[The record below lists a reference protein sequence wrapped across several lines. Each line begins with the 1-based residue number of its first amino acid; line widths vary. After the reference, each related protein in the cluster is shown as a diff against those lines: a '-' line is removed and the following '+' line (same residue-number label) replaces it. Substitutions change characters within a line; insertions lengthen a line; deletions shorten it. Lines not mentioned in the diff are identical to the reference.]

1 VSKRLLLLSI
11 VLTLK
16 GREKYF
22 LTTDTQRHC
31 TSDSIIL
38 WYAFSSLWVESRS
51 KDLMSIVGDWLSRNR
66 RVVTMYPS
74 EIIRYGRRECAFIEN
89 LCLRGSLSEADES
102 TQLFES

>member
-1 VSKRLLLLSI
+1 
-11 VLTLK
+11 
-16 GREKYF
+16 
-22 LTTDTQRHC
+22 
-31 TSDSIIL
+31 
-38 WYAFSSLWVESRS
+38 
-51 KDLMSIVGDWLSRNR
+51 MSIVGDWLSRNR